1 VETQLDHTYLRP
13 GLISRAAAVGLGAV
27 GVGAGVLL
35 ACWGLSFFWRYD
47 DPVVGKL
54 EAVAQQLETL
64 TQRTTDGLEAL
75 SRSTAQQTET
85 MSRKTVEGLKA
96 IDRKLEALD
105 QKVAAARTEAL
116 NRGFGGVGRGDG
128 RTVTGDVIQRE
139 VTVFSTVKH
148 EAGGVVTGWVYKDGA
163 SDGVPMRQ
171 FCYYTAANFDGSST
185 RIDLALDG
193 KRQPNIWQVPQV
205 EGALAKC
212 QWWSAS

>member
-27 GVGAGVLL
+27 GAGAGVLL

-47 DPVVGKL
+47 DPVAGKL

-75 SRSTAQQTET
+75 SRSTVQQTET
-85 MSRKTVEGLKA
+85 MSRK
-96 IDRKLEALD
+96 IEALG
-105 QKVAAARTEAL
+105 QKVVAARTEAL
-116 NRGFGGVGRGDG
+116 NRGVGGSRGGDG
-128 RTVTGDVIQRE
+128 RTVTGDVIKRE
-139 VTVFSTVKH
+139 VTVFSTVNH
-148 EAGGVVTGWVYKDGA
+148 EPGDVVTGWVYKDGA

-171 FCYYTAANFDGSST
+171 YCYYRAANFDRSST
-185 RIDLALDG
+185 TIDLAKDG
-193 KRQPNIWQVPQV
+193 KRVLDSGLVPRV
-205 EGALAKC
+205 GEALSKC